1 MAGDVYSDAKHA
13 GLLLGES
20 EKSEISHSHTK
31 GSLFGNETIAGFIG
45 HVSSGSIITSSS
57 ARVQVFSKN
66 NGSSQAGGFVGI
78 LNGSTIES
86 SFSTGNVR
94 SDGNTAGGFVAIVS
108 NKSQIRESFSTGNV
122 SGNERIG
129 AFAGSI
135 KDNINGNQAAI
146 ENSYTIGNII
156 TPVGLSAGFV
166 GRVETSIIRNCYS
179 HSYALYPDSKAGTY
193 ESASFVDLVVD
204 DGGF

>member
-86 SFSTGNVR
+86 SFSTGNV
-94 SDGNTAGGFVAIVS
+94 
-108 NKSQIRESFSTGNV
+108 
-122 SGNERIG
+122 
-129 AFAGSI
+129 
-135 KDNINGNQAAI
+135 
-146 ENSYTIGNII
+146 
-156 TPVGLSAGFV
+156 
-166 GRVETSIIRNCYS
+166 
-179 HSYALYPDSKAGTY
+179 
-193 ESASFVDLVVD
+193 
-204 DGGF
+204 